1 MGLKGLL
8 KRSLA
13 TAMAVGALLAGLVVL
28 AAPSATAGA
37 ASQTTATFAEPPN
50 ATPNFILPFYP
61 AQLCSINNISQFQW
75 LMYRPLYW
83 AGSGSA
89 GTTINKSLSV
99 ASLPTFSNG
108 GSTVTVNLK
117 NYKWANGEQL
127 TGKDVQFFMNIY
139 HAEKANFCGYVSGY
153 MPDNVTNVTNSGNT
167 VTFTFNKAYN
177 QHWITYNELAQ
188 ITPMPMAWDVTSAN
202 AAPGSGGCAAA
213 AYGSASDGPCT
224 KVYTFIAN
232 QAGFDPNNPKAAN
245 NAVNTYAS
253 NPLWQVVDGPWKLS
267 AFNADGQATFVPN
280 PSYSGPVK
288 PTLKSFTELPYT
300 ADSAEFN
307 ALVGGNVDVG
317 YVPVQDISQ
326 GTSSYKSI
334 GPNNPRLAAND
345 KLQPWYLFSINYFPE
360 NFSTNANNGV
370 TAKIFAQAYVR
381 QAMQELI
388 NQPLYIKKLFKGYAT
403 PTYGPVPVVPA
414 NPYASKLETTNPFP
428 YSPSKAKA
436 ALQSHGWKIVPN
448 GTDTCIRP
456 GSASNECGAG
466 IPAGTPLS
474 FQEQYATGVQST
486 TQEAIDEKA
495 SWSSVGINVQLTGA
509 TFDTVIGNAIACPS
523 GCAWQMQNWAGGWT
537 FAPDYYPS
545 GEELFELGSA
555 ANYGDYND
563 AKNQSL
569 IQATINTNT
578 PLTQWENYLAKQAP
592 VFFQPNLAYQ
602 LTEVNKNLSGVT
614 PQNVFGALTP
624 ETWRW
629 K

>member
-1 MGLKGLL
+1 MTGLL
-8 KRSLA
+8 KRSVCS
-13 TAMAVGALLAGLVVL
+13 AMAIGALTAGLIVAAPL
-28 AAPSATAGA
+28 AATTAGA
-37 ASQTTATFAEPPN
+37 STPTTATFAEPPN

-61 AQLCSINNISQFQW
+61 AQLCSVNNISEFQW
-75 LMYRPLYW
+75 LLYRPLYW
-83 AGSGSA
+83 AGSGNA
-89 GTTINKSLSV
+89 GTTINTSLSV
-99 ASLPTFSNG
+99 ASLPTFSTG
-108 GSTVTVNLK
+108 GTTVTVNLK

-127 TGKDVQFFMNIY
+127 TGKDVQLFMNIY

-153 MPDNVTNVTNSGNT
+153 MPDNVTSVTNSGNT
-167 VTFTFNKAYN
+167 ATITFNKAYN
-177 QHWITYNELAQ
+177 QHWIIYNELAQ
-188 ITPMPMAWDVTSAN
+188 ITPFPMAWDVTAPN
-202 AAPGSGGCAAA
+202 AAAGSGGCASA
-213 AYGSASDGPCT
+213 AYGAAADAACT
-224 KVYTFIAN
+224 KVYTYLAN
-232 QAGFDPNNPKAAN
+232 AAGFDPNNPKAAN
-245 NAVNTYAS
+245 NSTSTYAS
-253 NPLWQVVDGPWKLS
+253 NPLWAVVDGPWKLS
-267 AFNADGQATFVPN
+267 AFNADGQLTMVPN

-307 ALVGGNVDVG
+307 ALVGGNVTVG
-317 YVPVQDISQ
+317 YVPVQDIAQ

-334 GPNNPRLAAND
+334 GPNNPRLSSYN
-345 KLQPWYLFSINYFPE
+345 LTPWYLFSINYFPE

-370 TAKIFAQAYVR
+370 TAKLFSQAYIR

-403 PTYGPVPVVPA
+403 PTYGPVPVVPT
-414 NPYASKLETTNPFP
+414 NPYSSSLENSNPFP

-436 ALQSHGWKIVPN
+436 LLQNHGWKIVAN
-448 GTDTCIRP
+448 GTDTCTKP

-466 IPAGTPLS
+466 IPSGTPLS

-509 TFDTVIGNAIACPS
+509 TFDTVIGNAVACPN

-563 AKNQSL
+563 AQNQSL
-569 IQATINTNT
+569 ITATINTNA
-578 PLTQWENYLAKQAP
+578 PLTAWENYLAKQAP

-602 LTEVNKNLSGVT
+602 LTEVNKNLSGFGN
-614 PQNVFGALTP
+614 QNVFGALTP